1 MARIDPLPTSEWP
14 PEIRAAMAAIQPP
27 VPRHPYPP
35 RDPSRPK
42 GLNALGTLAHHPALT
57 QAFNTFNGHVLF
69 ATTLSPRQRELLV
82 LRVAALRHSDYEW
95 AQHAVL
101 AGDAGLAPAEV
112 AAIAEGPD
120 APGLDPLDRL
130 LVRAVDELISVA
142 EISAATWAALGEELD
157 AQQLMDLVFTVGA
170 YETLAMAFR
179 SFGVEIDDDLKRK
192 DASHFREV

>member
-1 MARIDPLPTSEWP
+1 MARIDPLPPGEWP
-14 PEIRAAMAAIQPP
+14 EEMRAALAALRPAGATLP
-27 VPRHPYPP
+27 PP
-35 RDPSRPK
+35 RREGRPK
-42 GLNALGTLAHHPALT
+42 ALNALGTLARHPALA

-69 ATTLSPRQRELLV
+69 ATSLSERQRELLV

-130 LVRAVDELISVA
+130 LVRAVDELLASA
-142 EISAATWAALGEELD
+142 EISERTWAALGDQLD
-157 AQQLMDLVFTVGA
+157 EQQLMDLVFTVGA

>member
-1 MARIDPLPTSEWP
+1 VARIHPLPTSEWP
-14 PEIRAAMAAIQPP
+14 PEMRAAMAAIQPP

>member
-14 PEIRAAMAAIQPP
+14 PEMRAAMAAIQPP

>member
-1 MARIDPLPTSEWP
+1 
-14 PEIRAAMAAIQPP
+14 
-27 VPRHPYPP
+27 
-35 RDPSRPK
+35 
-42 GLNALGTLAHHPALT
+42 
-57 QAFNTFNGHVLF
+57 
-69 ATTLSPRQRELLV
+69 
-82 LRVAALRHSDYEW
+82 
-95 AQHAVL
+95 VL